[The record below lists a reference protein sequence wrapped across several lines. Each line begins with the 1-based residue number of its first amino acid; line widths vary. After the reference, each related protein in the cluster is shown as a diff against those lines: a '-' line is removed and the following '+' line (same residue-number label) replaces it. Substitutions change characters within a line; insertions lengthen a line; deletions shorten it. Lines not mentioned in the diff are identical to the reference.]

1 MNILKEN
8 NAGVILADGTSLG
21 QIATINYNELAGVLG
36 ESLKAVIAMRVAAVG
51 NPNAPLV
58 FGADFDLESK
68 LNDMIVTLKSKK
80 NKKDSDDDSDN
91 ESSSTEKS
99 SFRVKSEGKINA
111 KNRVGKSLKT
121 KSASLGDT
129 FGSSDEDSS
138 DEDSS
143 DDDNDESMIPS
154 KVTARESTSGCS
166 SQLPRTNGASMSNSW
181 EITEQTTKDA
191 TLDDTFHSSD
201 NDSSDDE
208 DLFGPPIFGTTSRN
222 ANNHEVSDKSIL
234 EENTTSSKTATRDLT
249 RTPQHN
255 ESTNATVK
263 TEPAPVVNVGAT
275 NGNEVVDLCSSD
287 DEDDR
292 SQAATLAVRQSQ
304 LEDMIQQAVQDADW
318 VMYEL
323 LHSELEKFR
332 G

>member
-80 NKKDSDDDSDN
+80 NKKDSDDDSDD

-111 KNRVGKSLKT
+111 KNRVGKSLTKT

-138 DEDSS
+138 DDG
-143 DDDNDESMIPS
+143 NDESMIPS
-154 KVTARESTSGCS
+154 
-166 SQLPRTNGASMSNSW
+166 
-181 EITEQTTKDA
+181 
-191 TLDDTFHSSD
+191 
-201 NDSSDDE
+201 
-208 DLFGPPIFGTTSRN
+208 
-222 ANNHEVSDKSIL
+222 
-234 EENTTSSKTATRDLT
+234 
-249 RTPQHN
+249 
-255 ESTNATVK
+255 
-263 TEPAPVVNVGAT
+263 
-275 NGNEVVDLCSSD
+275 
-287 DEDDR
+287 
-292 SQAATLAVRQSQ
+292 
-304 LEDMIQQAVQDADW
+304 
-318 VMYEL
+318 
-323 LHSELEKFR
+323 
-332 G
+332 